1 MKIKTLN
8 TTHKSGAHQVSTKHK
23 ICYINFMKTKLLTI
37 CLLLF
42 TSQVF
47 AINYNWTYIPTS
59 GDNDWYVDYT
69 NIMKNKSGNKIVW
82 TLVNSS
88 LGSDIATSEFDC
100 KRLRMR
106 EIYVESYEYKN
117 GKGKLLHS
125 VNFESLV
132 KIGPGNWMHT
142 KPGTIPQAL
151 ISVICK

>member
-1 MKIKTLN
+1 
-8 TTHKSGAHQVSTKHK
+8 
-23 ICYINFMKTKLLTI
+23 MKTKLLTI

-42 TSQVF
+42 TSQAF

-117 GKGKLLHS
+117 YYLFLNQFYHLCPC
-125 VNFESLV
+125 NL
-132 KIGPGNWMHT
+132 
-142 KPGTIPQAL
+142 
-151 ISVICK
+151 